1 MTAKDISSLNIGSTV
16 ESSTK
21 NSKSEILSGI
31 ISAIPV
37 KPFVVNSSTKVHL
50 TLKNISDTPG
60 LRVRFH
66 SEDYLNPSSIDIDIP
81 PNSEKMVSISIVPL
95 GKGSRECL
103 VEFAQLYDE
112 AGDLVPK
119 EAADPII
126 VNKFSYKA
134 REALAGGL
142 TSSQRGFLSNIAKIA
157 SMALVVASI
166 LLVSIPDLRGIITDE
181 FVTAFICV
189 ILILQL
195 PILGVY
201 FFLSN
206 RLPEV

>member
-1 MTAKDISSLNIGSTV
+1 MSEEDSTSIKIDSTV
-16 ESSTK
+16 ESSITDP
-21 NSKSEILSGI
+21 KSEVLSGI
-31 ISAIPV
+31 ISAVPLE
-37 KPFVVNSSTKVHL
+37 PFVMNSSTKVHL
-50 TLKNISDTPG
+50 TLKNISNSPG

-81 PNSEKMVSISIVPL
+81 PKSEKMVSISVVPL
-95 GKGSRECL
+95 EKGSRECL
-103 VEFAQLYDE
+103 VEFAPLYNED
-112 AGDLVPK
+112 GDLIPK

-142 TSSQRGFLSNIAKIA
+142 TSSQRSFLSNIAKIA

-166 LLVSIPDLRGIITDE
+166 LLVSIPDLRGIITEE
-181 FVTAFICV
+181 FVTAFVCV